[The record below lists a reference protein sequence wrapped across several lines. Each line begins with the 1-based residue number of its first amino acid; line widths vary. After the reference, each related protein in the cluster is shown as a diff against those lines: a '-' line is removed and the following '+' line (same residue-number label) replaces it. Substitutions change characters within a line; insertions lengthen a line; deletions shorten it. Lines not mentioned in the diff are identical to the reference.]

1 MYPLA
6 PIAIRELREE
16 NRRERIEEG
25 REGESRRERGR
36 EISCFLLNNI
46 PQTLYNHERI
56 ISCKFAISLNSK

>member
-6 PIAIRELREE
+6 LIAIRVLREE

-56 ISCKFAISLNSK
+56 LF